1 MGDSLIL
8 FDGQE
13 GIQTIRTIRV
23 EKRPEI
29 LLFNNDRVKVDEI
42 INRTNPKTKH
52 IILKVNM
59 FEPENK
65 KITEEIVENC

>member
-13 GIQTIRTIRV
+13 GIQTIRTIKV

-29 LLFNNDRVKVDEI
+29 LLFNNDRV
-42 INRTNPKTKH
+42 
-52 IILKVNM
+52 KVNM